1 MTIVAEHYL
10 HYYAK
15 NVQDGGFYT
24 DFLLDKKDAINE
36 SMRLF
41 NNRKRRL
48 VRKLSKV
55 DNMDASTA
63 RALLSGRTLTSIGE
77 AVQDFDSSTI
87 EGFSDTDVGSPEA
100 AIAIINAAE
109 KGVGSIENFVNLLNN
124 YLNSIPAEVQSLLQ
138 DYAADLVERFAN
150 GGKNTGSIA
159 VNSKY
164 SDVDDKILASLAG
177 RYNMEAFKVPSDGK
191 LKTCLV
197 KIKAMA
203 DSLPN
208 ASAGSYTVRH
218 EGGSLVGKDFDIND
232 PEFIQEL
239 CGKAARWVAE
249 LDKTAKEYSKGMVY
263 LAGNKKLADVLKN
276 VEHTFIMT
284 GNSNFETSF
293 IPDPEQERFFKE
305 IDNALGRAK
314 RKKKSKS
321 DFGFYVGEDMV
332 SGFIGVNAK
341 NYKENLNPNASSAT
355 FKLQDETPLL
365 TLMAREA
372 GMSGNDIFKVIQT
385 LVARGNSE
393 RTATLNDSWEK
404 IKKTIAYKSFLSCL
418 AGLENSVDQSYYMA
432 IGGKF
437 YTISDV
443 FQHIR
448 KSAGSDVILRIAKKE
463 GGVGFNRSTYT
474 ELNKSKFQ
482 KNPSL
487 SRVRNAMERSSLVE
501 KGSTEYLYNAKMR
514 IEIKLSELVAFT
526 KMAL

>member
-1 MTIVAEHYL
+1 MAIVADHYL
-10 HYYAK
+10 HYYAR
-15 NVQDGGFYT
+15 NVPDGGFYNN
-24 DFLLDKKDAINE
+24 FMIDKKEAINE

-41 NNRKRRL
+41 TNRKRRL
-48 VRKLSKV
+48 VRKLSKI

-63 RALLSGRTLTSIGE
+63 RALLSGKALAPIGE
-77 AVQDFDSSTI
+77 TVENFDHSTI
-87 EGFSDTDVGSPEA
+87 EGFSDTGIGSPEA
-100 AIAIINAAE
+100 AVAIINAAE
-109 KGVGSIENFVNLLNN
+109 KGVDSINNFVDLLNN
-124 YLNSIPAEVQSLLQ
+124 YLNLIPAETQSLLQ
-138 DYAADLVERFAN
+138 DYTVSLMERFAN
-150 GGKNTGSIA
+150 GEKNTGSRI

-203 DSLPN
+203 ESLPR
-208 ASAGSYTVRH
+208 ASSGSYKVRH
-218 EGGSLVGKDFDIND
+218 EGGSLEGTDFDIDD
-232 PEFIQEL
+232 PEFVKEM

-249 LDKTAKEYSKGMVY
+249 LDKTAKEYSKGMLY

-284 GNSNFETSF
+284 GNSNFETNF

-305 IDNALGRAK
+305 IDGALERAK
-314 RKKKSKS
+314 GKKKSKS

-393 RTATLNDSWEK
+393 RTATLDNSWEK
-404 IKKTIAYKSFLSCL
+404 IKRTIAYKSFLSCL

-432 IGGKF
+432 ISGKF

-443 FQHIR
+443 LQHIR

-463 GGVGFNRSTYT
+463 GGEGFDRSTYT
-474 ELNKSKFQ
+474 ELNRSKFQ
-482 KNPSL
+482 KNPGM
-487 SRVRNAMERSSLVE
+487 SRIENAIERSGLVE
-501 KGSTEYLYNAKMR
+501 KGSIEYLYNTKMR
-514 IEIKLSELVAFT
+514 IEVKLSELVAFT
-526 KMAL
+526 KMSL

>member
-1 MTIVAEHYL
+1 MTIVADHYL
-10 HYYAK
+10 HYYAR
-15 NVQDGGFYT
+15 NVPDGGFY
-24 DFLLDKKDAINE
+24 DNFMIDKKEAINE

-41 NNRKRRL
+41 TNRKRRL
-48 VRKLSKV
+48 VRKLSKI

-63 RALLSGRTLTSIGE
+63 RALLSGKALSPVGE
-77 AVQDFDSSTI
+77 IIEDFDPSTI
-87 EGFSDTDVGSPEA
+87 EGFSDADVGSPEA
-100 AIAIINAAE
+100 AIAIIDAAE
-109 KGVGSIENFVNLLNN
+109 KGVGSIENFVELLNN
-124 YLNSIPAEVQSLLQ
+124 YLNSIPAETQSLLQ
-138 DYAADLVERFAN
+138 DYAADLVEKFAK
-150 GGKNTGSIA
+150 GEKNTGSRI

-191 LKTCLV
+191 LKTCLI

-203 DSLPN
+203 ESLPK

-218 EGGSLVGKDFDIND
+218 EGGSLIGKDFDSND

-249 LDKTAKEYSKGMVY
+249 LDKTAKEYSKGMIY
-263 LAGNKKLADVLKN
+263 LAGNKKLEDVLKN

-284 GNSNFETSF
+284 GNSNFETNF

-305 IDNALGRAK
+305 IDGALGRAK

-355 FKLQDETPLL
+355 FKIQDETPLL

-372 GMSGNDIFKVIQT
+372 GMSGNDIFKVMQT

-393 RTATLNDSWEK
+393 RTATLNNSWEK

-432 IGGKF
+432 ISGKF
-437 YTISDV
+437 YTMSDV

-448 KSAGSDVILRIAKKE
+448 KSAGSDVVLRTAKEE
-463 GGVGFNRSTYT
+463 GSEGFNRSTYT

-482 KNPSL
+482 KNPGM
-487 SRVRNAMERSSLVE
+487 SRIENAMERSDLVE

-514 IEIKLSELVAFT
+514 VELKLSELVAFT